1 MNRPAETEHIT
12 PCGMTVR
19 IMDKG
24 FDRTTSKWFKSALA
38 SALARDPVDAAND
51 AEKLAEFLAWPIH
64 WPAAWLT
71 GRIPLSIL
79 VAICP

>member
-51 AEKLAEFLAWPIH
+51 AEKLAEFLAWR
-64 WPAAWLT
+64 T
-71 GRIPLSIL
+71 G
-79 VAICP
+79 AIARAVLRAGHPG